1 MVPYNPYLSLR
12 YGCHINVEACVNVDS
27 IKYLYKYA
35 YKGADRTTAMLHGT
49 AVDSNAHPAARD
61 EIREWLD
68 SRYISACEAAWHLLG
83 FSVHNEAPAV
93 MRLSV
98 HLPLR
103 QTVTFQ
109 PEADLQH
116 VSERA
121 QHTTL
126 TKWFAFN
133 KAARQ
138 RYEADV
144 ATGTAPAIPEC
155 LNTLYADFPAIATW
169 SDPTRTWHARKARF
183 NTIGRMYFVPPS
195 MGEPYYLRMLLNH
208 VPGATSFSDLAHH
221 HRPQQRAHRAQH
233 LP

>member
-1 MVPYNPYLSLR
+1 VVPYNPYLSLR

-121 QHTTL
+121 QH
-126 TKWFAFN
+126 
-133 KAARQ
+133 
-138 RYEADV
+138 
-144 ATGTAPAIPEC
+144 I
-155 LNTLYADFPAIATW
+155 
-169 SDPTRTWHARKARF
+169 
-183 NTIGRMYFVPPS
+183 
-195 MGEPYYLRMLLNH
+195 
-208 VPGATSFSDLAHH
+208 HH
-221 HRPQQRAHRAQH
+221 AHRVVRVQQGRSPALRGGRRHRHSTRHPRVPQH
-233 LP
+233 TLR